1 MAGGFIYGYVVM
13 LSLVV
18 VVMLSALGKGSGKLS
33 VVPAARYDF
42 RDQVDRIVVDDLTG
56 DVYVAGDNV
65 LYHLNSELTLLQ
77 MNILDPNKPC
87 RCNNSVKVL
96 EIEPKFRGLLVCAS
110 SEKGECVIKD
120 LKNITTN
127 RTFNKEQSEQHGFVG
142 YRIVVDDSEVPFV
155 HFDQQFSTAISNT
168 SRLVVVSPNTI
179 SANDKNSR
187 SKPLLSVREIYNE
200 GETLYMRYVTTKE
213 GQLQMN
219 KFNIRFQYYV
229 IDKFCF
235 NGTCYF
241 ITLQQANQSS
251 DVLVNRLATVCTRS
265 LYPYVEQPLVFKKN
279 NNEKGDKS
287 RVLAATVG
295 KVGDGPLG
303 EIPLV
308 VIVFGVASNSS
319 ARHADVTLGYSITVI
334 TLEELENFVAVAMFQ
349 CDLGGLDYP
358 DWIDGT
364 PNKCVEASNQ
374 QQAKCNRT
382 DKITVR
388 QVHYEPLAVTTFI
401 PGDNDTGTVVS
412 VFTHTRVVDDNGT
425 QRLDE
430 TMIIYVLLSS
440 GRFHIFRCSKS
451 HDAPFKT
458 TYLGPALMYS
468 ETPADS
474 LTWQVKAD
482 IAITDEFFYFLSST
496 KVVKVPLDY
505 CINIATCEDCLQT
518 TGCFWCQSNA
528 TCGLRSKNC
537 FNEMCPARIAN
548 FWPTSGPTKG
558 GTVLSLNFTES
569 LSDNKTIE
577 VCGQPCSEIRNESS
591 LSCTVPSSKNDSEAV
606 CNIVVTLWSNPPTR
620 ISATGYRYIIP
631 RFQGFEPPRMIMS
644 ERGQMRLHG
653 QDLDT
658 GSRVAVILSP
668 DKDIINGDN
677 LTCNVLERNKT
688 SILCEL
694 NTTSAHSGNNKRVYC
709 YGITLTI
716 DNARLEQRSGES
728 FCRHPDPEL
737 TQVYPMFTFASGGT
751 QVTLEGTDLNT
762 TGPPHLALSLPVN
775 ETGKYQEEISQHPC
789 QPCPEAWNKTCV
801 LCCLPVFPS
810 PTSTNESLQMWFSF
824 REDRVGLTLAPV
836 VFNGSTPLTLSVLP
850 DPQFIIADLQNQKN
864 QKCLPMGEQVTPLT
878 VMSRG
883 IPVNTTLTIHVG
895 GQMCS
900 TTEKSSSTWTCNFP
914 SLAPVLKS
922 GATCEDSSSQR
933 TVSTADQ
940 SVCGENICG
949 KINMESGIYEVHV
962 ITEYRRF
969 YVGCVNL
976 TQMSNRKDNHL
987 SLLLMVGGGA
997 LGGVLLLIIVVMCCV
1012 MYVKYQKR
1020 KFKETFRAQH
1030 SLTSSNF
1037 ISSPVG
1043 SAENTYLSLVHLLNP
1058 QQDKKKE
1065 KDIYHSNL
1073 LIQRK
1078 NLTLGKVIGN
1088 GNFGCVLE
1096 GELHGKDHEEP
1107 LRVAVKTL
1115 LDPVTHAIDLQ
1126 GFIDEALLM
1135 KNFNHEHLGS

>member
-1 MAGGFIYGYVVM
+1 MSYITSDGSATGFGEEPVRADTYWLRQPHHARVTFFFLVLHSPSQVCVGHSSPQRSLDYVTRHVKGFFTRENVFCEDRVRVCLGITRICRVNFLHALVHSMAGGFIYGYVVM

-33 VVPAARYDF
+33 LVPAAHYDF
-42 RDQVDRIVVDDLTG
+42 GDQVDLIVVDDLTG

-65 LYHLNSELTLLQ
+65 LYHLNSGLTLLQ
-77 MNILDPNKPC
+77 TDPSGP
-87 RCNNSVKVL
+87 
-96 EIEPKFRGLLVCAS
+96 
-110 SEKGECVIKD
+110 
-120 LKNITTN
+120 
-127 RTFNKEQSEQHGFVG
+127 QQ
-142 YRIVVDDSEVPFV
+142 VV
-155 HFDQQFSTAISNT
+155 Q
-168 SRLVVVSPNTI
+168 
-179 SANDKNSR
+179 
-187 SKPLLSVREIYNE
+187 
-200 GETLYMRYVTTKE
+200 
-213 GQLQMN
+213 
-219 KFNIRFQYYV
+219 
-229 IDKFCF
+229 
-235 NGTCYF
+235 
-241 ITLQQANQSS
+241 
-251 DVLVNRLATVCTRS
+251 
-265 LYPYVEQPLVFKKN
+265 N
-279 NNEKGDKS
+279 NNGKEDKS

-295 KVGDGPLG
+295 KVGDGTLG

-319 ARHADVTLGYSITVI
+319 ARHADVTL
-334 TLEELENFVAVAMFQ
+334 
-349 CDLGGLDYP
+349 
-358 DWIDGT
+358 
-364 PNKCVEASNQ
+364 
-374 QQAKCNRT
+374 
-382 DKITVR
+382 VR

-496 KVVKVPLDY
+496 K
-505 CINIATCEDCLQT
+505 
-518 TGCFWCQSNA
+518 
-528 TCGLRSKNC
+528 
-537 FNEMCPARIAN
+537 
-548 FWPTSGPTKG
+548 
-558 GTVLSLNFTES
+558 
-569 LSDNKTIE
+569 
-577 VCGQPCSEIRNESS
+577 
-591 LSCTVPSSKNDSEAV
+591 
-606 CNIVVTLWSNPPTR
+606 
-620 ISATGYRYIIP
+620 IP

-737 TQVYPMFTFASGGT
+737 TQVYPMFTFA
-751 QVTLEGTDLNT
+751 
-762 TGPPHLALSLPVN
+762 
-775 ETGKYQEEISQHPC
+775 
-789 QPCPEAWNKTCV
+789 
-801 LCCLPVFPS
+801 
-810 PTSTNESLQMWFSF
+810 

-878 VMSRG
+878 VM
-883 IPVNTTLTIHVG
+883 
-895 GQMCS
+895 
-900 TTEKSSSTWTCNFP
+900 
-914 SLAPVLKS
+914 
-922 GATCEDSSSQR
+922 
-933 TVSTADQ
+933 
-940 SVCGENICG
+940 
-949 KINMESGIYEVHV
+949 V

-1115 LDPVTHAIDLQ
+1115 LDPKVSVGDIMQFACDIASGMDYLSGLKFVHRDLAARNCMLDRELRVKVADFGLCRDIYEKGYYHSDNKKKLPIRWMAIESIEKGTYTSKSDVWSMGIVLWELTTRGTTPYPGVEGWDLLRYELMDRCWQENPIDRPSFKEMENELQ
-1126 GFIDEALLM
+1126 GLTKTLDQPISPDAIYLTTLITFPECRRYRMDLLFEATLQPARRQSVSAVPMLNGPHNEDQPAAEM
-1135 KNFNHEHLGS
+1135 MADIVKDMAKERPRPTPKLAPKPAPRPKGTKQQSEAGVKDSKSETEEAAHSEPAIELRNISKTGRKTVRRSDGSYYVLET

>member
-374 QQAKCNRT
+374 FSSSFSSFFLFIFFIITIRLNMMAQQQAKCNRT
-382 DKITVR
+382 DKVTVR

-401 PGDNDTGTVVS
+401 PGDNDAGTVVS

-440 GRFHIFRCSKS
+440 GRVHIFRCSKS

-458 TYLGPALMYS
+458 TYIGQALMYS

-474 LTWQVKAD
+474 RTWQVKAD

-496 KVVKVPLDY
+496 K
-505 CINIATCEDCLQT
+505 
-518 TGCFWCQSNA
+518 
-528 TCGLRSKNC
+528 
-537 FNEMCPARIAN
+537 

-558 GTVLSLNFTES
+558 GTLLSLNFTES
-569 LSDNKTIE
+569 LSDKRKIE
-577 VCGQPCSEIRNESS
+577 VCGQPCSEIRKQTESS

-620 ISATGYRYIIP
+620 ISATGYRSIIP
-631 RFQGFEPPRMIMS
+631 GFQGFEPSGMIMS

-653 QDLDT
+653 QNLDT

-668 DKDIINGDN
+668 DKDIVNRDN
-677 LTCNVLERNKT
+677 LTCNVLQRNKT
-688 SILCEL
+688 SLLCEL
-694 NTTSAHSGNNKRVYC
+694 DSTRAHSGNNKRVYC

-716 DNARLEQRSGES
+716 DNARLEQRSAES

-751 QVTLEGTDLNT
+751 QLRLEGTDLNT
-762 TGPPHLALSLPVN
+762 TGFPHLAISLPVD
-775 ETGKYQEEISQHPC
+775 ETGEYQEKVC
-789 QPCPEAWNKTCV
+789 
-801 LCCLPVFPS
+801 
-810 PTSTNESLQMWFSF
+810 
-824 REDRVGLTLAPV
+824 
-836 VFNGSTPLTLSVLP
+836 
-850 DPQFIIADLQNQKN
+850 IA
-864 QKCLPMGEQVTPLT
+864 E
-878 VMSRG
+878 
-883 IPVNTTLTIHVG
+883 
-895 GQMCS
+895 
-900 TTEKSSSTWTCNFP
+900 
-914 SLAPVLKS
+914 
-922 GATCEDSSSQR
+922 
-933 TVSTADQ
+933 
-940 SVCGENICG
+940 
-949 KINMESGIYEVHV
+949 
-962 ITEYRRF
+962 
-969 YVGCVNL
+969 
-976 TQMSNRKDNHL
+976 
-987 SLLLMVGGGA
+987 
-997 LGGVLLLIIVVMCCV
+997 
-1012 MYVKYQKR
+1012 
-1020 KFKETFRAQH
+1020 
-1030 SLTSSNF
+1030 
-1037 ISSPVG
+1037 
-1043 SAENTYLSLVHLLNP
+1043 LV
-1058 QQDKKKE
+1058 
-1065 KDIYHSNL
+1065 
-1073 LIQRK
+1073 
-1078 NLTLGKVIGN
+1078 
-1088 GNFGCVLE
+1088 
-1096 GELHGKDHEEP
+1096 
-1107 LRVAVKTL
+1107 
-1115 LDPVTHAIDLQ
+1115 
-1126 GFIDEALLM
+1126 
-1135 KNFNHEHLGS
+1135 